1 MALVSAGGEHRP
13 QAARASPG
21 HAPHRGVSDASHRGL
36 RPNQLSA
43 VSIKLHLIP
52 HLLMDKINRMVYNDT
67 NRFIS
72 YCVRQK
78 EAPWSAGIRSITIWI
93 SQKLLP
99 GGAPA
104 CAVISA
110 RSSSRMIPS
119 SPPAMWAPP
128 AAVPTAMSCITVPV
142 KSCRC
147 RAASAMSSAAASMP
161 SRTPSSMPAAA
172 RCWVPP
178 CTWWGWKTA
187 PAAMWRPRRPAPFAS
202 V

>member
-1 MALVSAGGEHRP
+1 MWKMKRSLYKKYHNSALDARGGPSKRKIKPSGHLMPSRAEWCGNGFDKCRGEHRP
-13 QAARASPG
+13 QTARLCPG
-21 HAPHRGVSDASHRGL
+21 TRPYGACPMLRIRGL

-104 CAVISA
+104 CAAISA

-128 AAVPTAMSCITVPV
+128 
-142 KSCRC
+142 R
-147 RAASAMSSAAASMP
+147 
-161 SRTPSSMPAAA
+161 
-172 RCWVPP
+172 P
-178 CTWWGWKTA
+178 CQLQ
-187 PAAMWRPRRPAPFAS
+187 
-202 V
+202 